1 MSNYSIGISGL
12 DAAQKAIDIIGNNIA
27 NAATEGY
34 HRQKIE
40 LSPAYSSQE
49 GSILLGGGVD
59 IASVTRIIDALLG
72 REILRQQSSLG
83 QVSQELTSLQTI
95 ENVFGELS
103 AEDKGLNAA
112 MDKFF
117 SALQDLSVYPAEII
131 WQNQAVSDAQAMT
144 SQFRTLGE
152 FLGNLETQI
161 RLDAENTI
169 ESVNVLTNQIAELN
183 ENIQRV
189 EIGGGQAN
197 SLRDQRDRCISKL
210 SELVGLQTQNREF
223 GVVDVIVAGIQVVAN
238 DSVVELEVGTD
249 ENTSLGLSIVGA
261 SNYSTDVQGGK
272 LGALLSLENEI
283 VLDIRDKLDS
293 LAGAIVNQINQLHV
307 QGLGS
312 AGSFTELT
320 GWTMTSEDLADFV
333 PAVTDGE
340 LYIRITN
347 TSTGAITREQI
358 TIDAD
363 AGGDS
368 LTTVAAKINA
378 ISGSPLTASVN
389 SSNQLTITANTDY
402 KFDFLPAVLPE
413 PEAADIS
420 FSGSSDP
427 TVSVSGIY
435 TGSSNDTL
443 TFTVTGT
450 ADNDIGNGDISLLV
464 TDGVGDTIATL
475 NIGLDYAS
483 GDRIKVGNTGIWVSL
498 GMGDLA
504 IDDYFEV
511 DVFADSDTSGLLSA
525 TGLNCFF
532 SGTSANDI
540 SVCSDIVTT
549 PARIATCLG
558 ADTTDNTNVM
568 RMADVKET
576 AVSTLDSSTCGD
588 FYRRLVTSI
597 GQQLSVRQMR
607 QDNIEVMMLSLTN
620 QQNDISGV
628 DINEEAT
635 QLLVFEQMFQ
645 AMARYVNTV
654 KESNDTIIQL
664 I

>member
-1 MSNYSIGISGL
+1 MSDYSIGISGF
-12 DAAQKAIDIIGNNIA
+12 DAAKTAINIIGNNIS

-40 LSPAYSSQE
+40 LSPAYSSQK
-49 GSILLGGGVD
+49 GTILLGGGVD
-59 IASVTRIIDALLG
+59 IASITRIVDTLLEQ
-72 REILRQQSSLG
+72 EILRQQSSLG
-83 QVSQELTSLQTI
+83 QVSQELITLQTV

-103 AEDKGLNAA
+103 TESGGLNAA
-112 MDKFF
+112 IDKFF
-117 SALQDLSVYPAEII
+117 NSLQNLSVCPTEVI
-131 WQNQAVSDAQAMT
+131 WQNQAMSDAQTMA

-152 FLGNLETQI
+152 FLSTLETQI

-169 ESVNVLTNQIAELN
+169 ESINVLTSQIAELN

-197 SLRDQRDRCISKL
+197 NLRDQRDHCISEL

-223 GVVDVIVAGIQVVAN
+223 GVVDVIFAGMQVVARN
-238 DSVVELEVGTD
+238 SAVELEVGTD
-249 ENTSLGLSIVGA
+249 ENNSLGISIAGT
-261 SNYSTDVQGGK
+261 SKYTTDVQGGK
-272 LGALLSLENEI
+272 LGGLLSLENEL

-293 LAGAIVNQINQLHV
+293 LAKAIINQINQLHV
-307 QGLGS
+307 QGVGS

-320 GWTMTSEDLADFV
+320 GWTMASEDLADFV
-333 PAVTDGE
+333 PALTDGE

-347 TSTGAITREQI
+347 TSTGTITREQI

-368 LTTVAAKINA
+368 LTTIAAKINA

-389 SSNQLTITANTDY
+389 SSNQLTITANTNY
-402 KFDFLPAVLPE
+402 QFDFLPAVLPE

-427 TVSVSGIY
+427 AVGVSGIY

-443 TFTVTGT
+443 TFTVTG

-464 TDGVGDTIATL
+464 TDSGGDTIATL
-475 NIGLDYAS
+475 NIGLGYAA
-483 GDRIKVGNTGIWVSL
+483 GDRIKVGDTGITISL

-504 IDDYFEV
+504 VGDYFEV
-511 DVFADSDTSGLLSA
+511 DVLSNTDTSGLLSSI
-525 TGLNCFF
+525 GMNCFF
-532 SGTSANDI
+532 SGTSAAGI
-540 SVCSDIVTT
+540 SVCSDIVST

-558 ADTTDNTNVM
+558 ADMTDNINIM
-568 RMADVKET
+568 RMAEVKDVV
-576 AVSTLDSSTCGD
+576 VSTLESSTCGD
-588 FYRRLVTSI
+588 FYRRLVTNI
-597 GQQLSVRQMR
+597 GQRLSVRQMR
-607 QDNIEVMMLSLTN
+607 QGNIEVMMQSLTN
-620 QQNDISGV
+620 QQSDISGV

-635 QLLVFEQMFQ
+635 QLLLFEQMFQ
-645 AMARYVNTV
+645 AMARYINTV
-654 KESNDTIIQL
+654 KESNDSIMQL